1 MGRKKS
7 EGEFL
12 PEMNEILEG
21 MQELMCDEDGNPL
34 SPDHLSSQEK
44 LIGFQRPNQVWFHIT
59 PFLWTTPTWWQ
70 EPFSGETNLHNS
82 RLPVHQLSALFI
94 LGIFFYYR

>member
-7 EGEFL
+7 DGEFL

-34 SPDHLSSQEK
+34 SPDHPQYKKFTGLMENIAERAQKKNQEDPS
-44 LIGFQRPNQVWFHIT
+44 I
-59 PFLWTTPTWWQ
+59 
-70 EPFSGETNLHNS
+70 SG
-82 RLPVHQLSALFI
+82 HQGTA
-94 LGIFFYYR
+94 

>member
-7 EGEFL
+7 DGEFL

-34 SPDHLSSQEK
+34 SPDHPQYK
-44 LIGFQRPNQVWFHIT
+44 K
-59 PFLWTTPTWWQ
+59 
-70 EPFSGETNLHNS
+70 FSGLMENIAERAQKKNQEDPSVSEPQGT
-82 RLPVHQLSALFI
+82 A
-94 LGIFFYYR
+94 

>member
-7 EGEFL
+7 DGEFF

-34 SPDHLSSQEK
+34 SPDHPQYKKFAGLMENIAARAEK
-44 LIGFQRPNQVWFHIT
+44 QNHGT
-59 PFLWTTPTWWQ
+59 PP
-70 EPFSGETNLHNS
+70 PSGPQGT
-82 RLPVHQLSALFI
+82 A
-94 LGIFFYYR
+94 